1 MISLHR
7 DNRSKLFVFNHF
19 TLRFSVSFQIVFA
32 KHSYKTICEHTAKMH
47 YSSKYCEDEPAEKKP
62 KIEDGAVSRDDG
74 ANSHGATGTNSRDG
88 DAREHPIPRATRVM
102 QAAAMTNPPRV
113 GHLILHQHQIDE
125 LLGEKITWNKFRK
138 TCLKVENNLVYI
150 RHYRY
155 NIICDRLC
163 VFD

>member
-1 MISLHR
+1 
-7 DNRSKLFVFNHF
+7 
-19 TLRFSVSFQIVFA
+19 
-32 KHSYKTICEHTAKMH
+32 MH

-62 KIEDGAVSRDDG
+62 KIEGGAVSRDDG

-138 TCLKVENNLVYI
+138 MCLKVENNLVYI

-155 NIICDRLC
+155 HIICDRLC
-163 VFD
+163 VFVTDFERLCAFVCLFVYLFVCPCISFWFHNLIA